1 MISPPPPTPP
11 RVRARKREGRCYEL
25 AFSTLLNDDAEGW
38 ALVHGEVRGP
48 PEGPP
53 IVGHAWLARDGWVF
67 DVVRKEL
74 LSADIYMRRSLARVL
89 AIYEKTDACRRMIA
103 EGHYGPW
110 EPE

>member
-1 MISPPPPTPP
+1 
-11 RVRARKREGRCYEL
+11 
-25 AFSTLLNDDAEGW
+25 
-38 ALVHGEVRGP
+38 
-48 PEGPP
+48 
-53 IVGHAWLARDGWVF
+53 
-67 DVVRKEL
+67 VRKEL